1 MCGLLLYIIMEKKKQ
16 INLDEC
22 KYVKKKKK
30 KNTTSTFYNL
40 YDDDDDAYNAYWDR
54 FGLCY

>member
-1 MCGLLLYIIMEKKKQ
+1 MEKKKQ

-30 KNTTSTFYNL
+30 KNTVSTFYNC

-54 FGLCY
+54 FGICY